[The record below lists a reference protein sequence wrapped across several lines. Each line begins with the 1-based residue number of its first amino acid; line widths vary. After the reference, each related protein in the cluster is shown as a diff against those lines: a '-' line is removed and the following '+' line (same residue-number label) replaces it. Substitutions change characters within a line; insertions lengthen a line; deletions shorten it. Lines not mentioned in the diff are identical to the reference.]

1 MPDEQSPRLLRA
13 LRHRTGRADARA
25 SHVLLYMGDRASSLG
40 HSHLFDLPLPSRG
53 CLLETG
59 LAVTGEKYESGDRRP
74 PSGCPELKRLDHVG
88 RTTFGAA
95 SSAPKPGVRIRTRRQ
110 SADRTI
116 RAHRSCCARAMTP
129 IS

>member
-1 MPDEQSPRLLRA
+1 MAASAPERAPDLLGGQRHRSINAMPDEQSPRLLRA

-88 RTTFGAA
+88 
-95 SSAPKPGVRIRTRRQ
+95 
-110 SADRTI
+110 
-116 RAHRSCCARAMTP
+116 
-129 IS
+129 